1 MSDENTSEIEVT
13 LNGEKFIAN
22 PGELLI
28 DAAERM
34 GTEIPRFCHHSRLK
48 PVGMC
53 RMCLV
58 EVDTGRGP
66 SLQPSCML
74 TCQPGMTVETESE
87 KTLKAQDGVLEFLLI
102 NHPLDCPIC
111 DKGGECPLQDQTLAY
126 GPGESRYI
134 EQKRNFEKPIPINEN
149 VYLDRER
156 CILCDRC
163 TRFADEVAGDKLIH
177 FQGRGSQTE
186 VNTFPDEPFSSYFS
200 GNTVQICPVGALTA
214 RPYRFKARPWD
225 LEEAEST
232 SAFDSVGSRISIHAS
247 RNQVLRLQGVDSDSV
262 NWGWLSDKER
272 FIFEAF
278 SHVDRLDTP
287 LINKKETENS
297 QQDKSSWP
305 ESLKAAATALK
316 ETSSDRIA
324 ILGGSRLTNESQYAW
339 TKVAKGI
346 LGTDN
351 IDAQMGDG
359 LPPEFLLGLPRATIN
374 DACKPGGTIVLLGP
388 DPKEELGSLYLR
400 LRHAVVHDGATL
412 IELTPTSTG
421 LTPYATHSLRVRPGE
436 TAEVVKAMFGE
447 GGVAPIGGVDP
458 EDAKKAGSLLQTAE
472 SVTVLLGRSSLA
484 ETEGPV
490 IDAALALHDRLAD
503 VQFLSLIR
511 RGNVHGAFDM
521 GMAPN
526 LLPGRT
532 TLTSHQA
539 SIKEIWPT
547 LPTTRGHDAV
557 QIIEAA
563 AEGKIDVL
571 LLLGAD
577 PLNDF
582 PDKSLAEEA
591 IEKTKTIISID
602 LFPTDTT
609 SQADIVLPA
618 AGPTEID
625 GTFTN
630 LEGRISLISRKVS
643 PPGTARPDWMIAVD
657 LAKYLDIDLGFSSVE
672 EIWEEIEK
680 ISPIHQDV
688 IHSLS
693 EQSREGVL
701 VKGGF
706 ELSRPGETKVQSHD
720 AYSFRLVVTRT
731 MYDQGTFN
739 AYSQSLVGLAPKA
752 SLGFE
757 PTDFSALGVEV
768 GEEVEVVGPKGLV
781 VLPAKP
787 DSKVA
792 KGTVHVG
799 LNHTGFS
806 ATELIDASVSVTDLT
821 VVSK

>member
-1 MSDENTSEIEVT
+1 MSEENINEIEIT
-13 LNGEKFIAN
+13 LNGEKVFAN

-87 KTLKAQDGVLEFLLI
+87 STVKAQDGVLEFLLI
-102 NHPLDCPIC
+102 NHPLDCAIC

-126 GPGESRYI
+126 GPGESRYT

-177 FQGRGSQTE
+177 FQGRGSLTQ
-186 VNTFPDEPFSSYFS
+186 VNTFPEEPFSSYFS

-232 SAFDSVGSRISIHAS
+232 SVFDSVGSRISVHAS
-247 RNQVLRLQGVDSDSV
+247 RNKVLRLQGVDSDNV

-272 FIFEAF
+272 FMFEAF
-278 SHVDRLDTP
+278 SHTDRLDTP
-287 LINKKETENS
+287 LMKKNEDENS
-297 QQDKSSWP
+297 KQEEASWP
-305 ESLKAAATALK
+305 ESLEAAAAALMK
-316 ETSSDRIA
+316 TSSNRIA
-324 ILGGSRLTNESQYAW
+324 VLGGSRLTNESQYAW
-339 TKVAKGI
+339 TKIAKGI
-346 LGTDN
+346 LGTDH

-359 LPPEFLLGLPRATIN
+359 LSPEILLGLPRATIN
-374 DACKPGGTIVLLGP
+374 DACLPGGTIVLLGP
-388 DPKEELGSLYLR
+388 DLKEELGSLYLR
-400 LRHAVVHDGATL
+400 IRHAVVHDGATL

-436 TAEVVKAMFGE
+436 TAEVVQAMFGE
-447 GGVAPIGGVDP
+447 GGLAPIGGVDS
-458 EDAKKAGSLLQTAE
+458 ETAKSAGSLLQAANN
-472 SVTVLLGRSSLA
+472 VTVLLGRSSLA
-484 ETEGPV
+484 EAEGPV

-503 VQFLSLIR
+503 VQFLSLLR
-511 RGNVHGAFDM
+511 RGNIHGAFDM

-532 TLTSHQA
+532 TLTTNQS
-539 SIKEIWPT
+539 SIHEVWPT
-547 LPTTRGHDAV
+547 LPTTKGQDAV
-557 QIIEAA
+557 QIIESA
-563 AEGKIDVL
+563 AEGNIDVL
-571 LLLGAD
+571 VLLGAD
-577 PLNDF
+577 PLSDF
-582 PDKSLAEEA
+582 PDKDLAYKA
-591 IEKTKTIISID
+591 IDRTETIISVD

-609 SQADIVLPA
+609 CKANIVFPA

-630 LEGRISLISRKVS
+630 LEGRISLVSRKVS

-657 LAKYLDIDLGFSSVE
+657 LAKYLGIGLGFSSVE

-680 ISPIHQDV
+680 VSPIHENI

-693 EQSREGVL
+693 EHSREGIL
-701 VKGGF
+701 VQGG
-706 ELSRPGETKVQSHD
+706 LDLLRPQETQVQSHD
-720 AYSFRLVVTRT
+720 AYAFRLVVTRT
-731 MYDQGTFN
+731 LYDQGTFN
-739 AYSQSLVGLAPKA
+739 TYSQSLTGLTPNA

-757 PTDFSALGVEV
+757 PTDFAALGVEV
-768 GEEVEVVGPKGLV
+768 GEEVEVVGPKGSV
-781 VLPAKP
+781 ALPAKP

-799 LNHTGFS
+799 LNHAGFS
-806 ATELIDASVSVTDLT
+806 ATELIDASVPVTDLT